1 MANKIYLPLDAK
13 IKEDFGALSKSVFGS
28 EFKNLNFDDPE
39 PAASEIN
46 QWVSNNKSQIFYIIL
61 FLTQKNWRC
70 RDLLL
75 TPARAPAF
83 FGIDF

>member
-1 MANKIYLPLDAK
+1 MFPLVNTRLRAVKGVELKMANKIYLPLDAK

-46 QWVSNNKSQIFYIIL
+46 QWVSNNKS
-61 FLTQKNWRC
+61 
-70 RDLLL
+70 
-75 TPARAPAF
+75 
-83 FGIDF
+83 